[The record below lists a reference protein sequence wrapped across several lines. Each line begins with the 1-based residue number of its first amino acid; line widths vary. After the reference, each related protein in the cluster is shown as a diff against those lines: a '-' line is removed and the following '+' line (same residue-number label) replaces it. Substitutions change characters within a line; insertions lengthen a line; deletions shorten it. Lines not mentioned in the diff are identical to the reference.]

1 MVEIINSLG
10 GRMNRKPGI
19 LFVAACVI
27 VAGFATPSIADEAA
41 AQKAV
46 LITGASTGIGR
57 NAAEKLAAE
66 GYFVYAGAR
75 KAADI
80 EELNKIEN
88 VLAIR
93 LDVTSQDEIDAA
105 VKLIEG
111 EGRGLWG
118 VVNNA
123 GVNVVGP
130 LIELEESDLDF
141 LFDVNIYG
149 PYRVTR
155 SFAPMI
161 IESKGRIVN
170 ISSISGT
177 LSGPGYGI
185 YSASKH
191 ALEAFTDSL
200 KREMDELDVKV
211 SAVEPGNYKSQI
223 GLTRC
228 QRMVDDSD
236 QSSYTYFEEYRVK
249 SLQRCKDRLSSSDEE
264 SQGAEPDR
272 VADAIQHAL
281 FDENPK
287 EHYLVVP
294 NQDEARWTITKA
306 FEELLSLNQDHE
318 YSYSRE
324 ELIAIMDEE
333 WAYISGEK
341 SEEE

>member
-1 MVEIINSLG
+1 
-10 GRMNRKPGI
+10 MNRKAGV
-19 LFVAACVI
+19 LLMATCVML
-27 VAGFATPSIADEAA
+27 AGFATSSVADDAA
-41 AQKAV
+41 TQKAV

-75 KAADI
+75 KAKDI

-88 VLAIR
+88 VMAVR

-130 LIELEESDLDF
+130 LIELEESDLEF

-200 KREMDELDVKV
+200 KREMDELDVTV
-211 SAVEPGNYKSQI
+211 SAVEPGNYNSQI

-228 QRMVDDSD
+228 QRMVDESD
-236 QSSYTYFEEYRVK
+236 ETNYTYFEEYRLK
-249 SLQRCKDRLSSSDEE
+249 ALARCKERLANGDGPG
-264 SQGAEPDR
+264 GAEPDR
-272 VADAIQHAL
+272 VAEAIQHAL

-306 FEELLSLNQDHE
+306 FEELLSLNQDHD
-318 YSYSRE
+318 YSYSRD

-333 WAYISGEK
+333 WAHISGEK